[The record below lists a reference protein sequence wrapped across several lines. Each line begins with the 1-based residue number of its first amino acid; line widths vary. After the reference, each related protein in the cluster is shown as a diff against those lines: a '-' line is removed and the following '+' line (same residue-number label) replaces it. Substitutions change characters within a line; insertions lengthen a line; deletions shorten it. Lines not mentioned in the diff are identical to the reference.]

1 MYRSSTSLAAGASS
15 TMFRMSDIRSRA
27 GPSSSLRARPWRPA
41 TYRFIARSMLTF
53 SVLLRGHGR
62 SGSPTGIASMAI
74 SSHGPNPQR
83 GIRSAKHGRETGQ
96 ANKQTLTTLKKY
108 HSGIRLFTSWG
119 LMVFC
124 FAKGCIHPVSSVYS
138 SVDKRNYHHEQG
150 KDKVYPRKCLDSLD
164 VLGYSHG
171 IFYCGGGSLRGY
183 DDSTDKPPTNHPNI
197 GKQLSRPVFAQE
209 AVKDINNGKH
219 PQYKIDDEA
228 RRR

>member
-1 MYRSSTSLAAGASS
+1 
-15 TMFRMSDIRSRA
+15 
-27 GPSSSLRARPWRPA
+27 
-41 TYRFIARSMLTF
+41 
-53 SVLLRGHGR
+53 
-62 SGSPTGIASMAI
+62 
-74 SSHGPNPQR
+74 
-83 GIRSAKHGRETGQ
+83 
-96 ANKQTLTTLKKY
+96 
-108 HSGIRLFTSWG
+108 
-119 LMVFC
+119 MVFC

-183 DDSTDKPPTNHPNI
+183 DDSTDKPMEKVSKRCASATTKAHNLPPTNHPNI

-209 AVKDINNGKH
+209 AVKDIHNGKH